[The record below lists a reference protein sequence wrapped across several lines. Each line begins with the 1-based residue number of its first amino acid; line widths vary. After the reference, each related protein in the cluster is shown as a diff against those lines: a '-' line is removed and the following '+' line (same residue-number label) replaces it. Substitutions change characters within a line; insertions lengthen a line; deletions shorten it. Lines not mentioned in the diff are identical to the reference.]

1 MEANVNNVWQFLTVA
16 VTIALPSM
24 VALTKYWI
32 NKSDENEAKRA
43 EERGKNRDIKFAD
56 MEHKVE
62 KADAKAE
69 GVGKSLDEFKKEH
82 QTKEENQEKQ
92 LKEIGERVFNI
103 EKNLILRQEFTELQK
118 TVNVVD
124 KNLVEV
130 STILK
135 ERLKPNALAS

>member
-16 VTIALPSM
+16 MTIALPSM
-24 VALTKYWI
+24 IALTKYWI
-32 NKSDENEAKRA
+32 NKSDEREAKRA
-43 EERGKNRDIKFAD
+43 EERGQKRDVRFTEL
-56 MEHKVE
+56 EHKVNI
-62 KADAKAE
+62 ADAKAE
-69 GVGKSLDEFKKEH
+69 GVGKSLDEFKNEY
-82 QTKEENQEKQ
+82 KEEEKQ